1 MTSGMDY
8 EKQYRQAEKSYIQ
21 GDYEEAATI
30 IHRLAEEFSQD
41 PSVLLLRGH
50 IYCCFEQYDLAQQQ
64 YELVLQVSDEQDFL
78 QCAHN
83 ALEQLHQFQTQG
95 EVAEEE
101 MATPEEL
108 DAEEQEWKSS
118 VRERSPD
125 PFDPNPFAA
134 PQEDGNDSTE
144 PIHSAASP
152 ESPTDSEAYPPNPSA
167 DSDPD
172 AEQEEID
179 WNASQDDEEV
189 KLIYSQAEN
198 EKQAFDTRESETPT
212 ENEELPDEEYDAET
226 LLMQSSELEETFEE
240 TFGKRAQSEGD
251 HSHSDFDITEVNVT
265 SPSQQF
271 PGLES
276 DSDYP
281 SAEEPENEAEEPEEE
296 EGSDSLTSSSEIEPI
311 VEVEQGRLAGFK
323 NASLRKKNWFVAGA
337 AGVVSAIAV
346 AAGSLTLNPKAEGSQ
361 GIVPDLGKA
370 GALMAISGV
379 ASFGTSWFLGRI
391 QTKQTEDATKNL
403 QAQLE
408 AIQSGNF
415 DAKATIYSKD
425 ELGQLAARFNQTTLV
440 LSTTMNEAQRKAS
453 EQEQAKEDL
462 QRQVIRL
469 LDDVEGAA
477 GGDLTVQAEVSA
489 DILGAVADA
498 FNLTI
503 RNLRTIVK
511 QVKEAA
517 HQVNESSTESESFAR
532 GLSSEALRQA
542 EELAVTLNSV
552 QTMTNSIQR
561 VAGNAQK
568 AEEVARSASETA
580 LKGGEAV
587 DSTMAGILQIRET
600 VAQTTRK
607 VKRLAESSQEISKIV
622 AAISQISSRTN
633 RLALNASIEAAR
645 AGESGRGFAIV
656 ADEVRQ
662 LADRSVKSLTE
673 IEEIVSQIQSE
684 TSSVMSAMEEGT
696 QQVIEGTERA
706 EQAKRSLEEIIEVSS
721 HIDTL
726 VSSITADTVEQTKTS
741 SSVTEVMQSVERTAQ
756 GTSQESQKVSGS
768 LQNLVSLAGELLS
781 SVERFRVEPAENK
794 KS

>member
-1 MTSGMDY
+1 
-8 EKQYRQAEKSYIQ
+8 
-21 GDYEEAATI
+21 
-30 IHRLAEEFSQD
+30 
-41 PSVLLLRGH
+41 
-50 IYCCFEQYDLAQQQ
+50 
-64 YELVLQVSDEQDFL
+64 
-78 QCAHN
+78 
-83 ALEQLHQFQTQG
+83 
-95 EVAEEE
+95 
-101 MATPEEL
+101 
-108 DAEEQEWKSS
+108 
-118 VRERSPD
+118 
-125 PFDPNPFAA
+125 
-134 PQEDGNDSTE
+134 
-144 PIHSAASP
+144 
-152 ESPTDSEAYPPNPSA
+152 
-167 DSDPD
+167 
-172 AEQEEID
+172 
-179 WNASQDDEEV
+179 
-189 KLIYSQAEN
+189 
-198 EKQAFDTRESETPT
+198 
-212 ENEELPDEEYDAET
+212 
-226 LLMQSSELEETFEE
+226 
-240 TFGKRAQSEGD
+240 
-251 HSHSDFDITEVNVT
+251 
-265 SPSQQF
+265 
-271 PGLES
+271 
-276 DSDYP
+276 
-281 SAEEPENEAEEPEEE
+281 
-296 EGSDSLTSSSEIEPI
+296 
-311 VEVEQGRLAGFK
+311 
-323 NASLRKKNWFVAGA
+323 
-337 AGVVSAIAV
+337 
-346 AAGSLTLNPKAEGSQ
+346 AEGSQ

-370 GALMAISGV
+370 GALMAIAGF
-379 ASFGTSWFLGRI
+379 ASLGTSWFLGRI

-477 GGDLTVQAEVSA
+477 GGDLTVQSEVSA

-568 AEEVARSASETA
+568 AEELARSASETA

-706 EQAKRSLEEIIEVSS
+706 EQAKRSLEEIMEVSS

-741 SSVTEVMQSVERTAQ
+741 SSVTEVMQSVKRTAQ